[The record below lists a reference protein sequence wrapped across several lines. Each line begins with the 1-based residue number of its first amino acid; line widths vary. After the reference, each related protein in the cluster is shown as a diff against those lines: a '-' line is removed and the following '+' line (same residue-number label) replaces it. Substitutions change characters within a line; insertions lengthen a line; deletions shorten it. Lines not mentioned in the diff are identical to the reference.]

1 MSESIQM
8 KNTPQ
13 NFTLLN
19 NSITQLVH
27 YRRLQSKNLK
37 TRLSLFTKVVLDK
50 YGSIENTKRN
60 GLEAVESQQDI
71 NIINKLVELESYV
84 TFPTYSKDNKSI
96 THFYTIGFW
105 YYWGLPE
112 IVLQFDQPIRENAE
126 FANVIINI
134 IHDELFSMWHD
145 RIIIEN
151 SKCISINRMNFEE
164 EPNRIVLNLDKFDLK
179 FILNKIKEDKY
190 MDIKAMYMMW
200 FYMYYMDAI
209 KDEKEQPCLYP
220 VYILEIKRTDYA
232 NICKK
237 IMDKLLHSAMEKLK
251 DENEDTDSSDD
262 DISFTEGE
270 DELNDK
276 EKNTL
281 PTIREETE
289 KDIL

>member
-1 MSESIQM
+1 MSGLIQT
-8 KNTPQ
+8 KNTL
-13 NFTLLN
+13 T
-19 NSITQLVH
+19 NSVTQLVQ
-27 YRRLQSKNLK
+27 YRKLQSKNLK
-37 TRLSLFTKVVLDK
+37 IRLSLFTKVVLDK

-60 GLEAVESQQDI
+60 GLEAIESQHDI

-134 IHDELFSMWHD
+134 IHDELFNMWHD
-145 RIIIEN
+145 RIIIKN
-151 SKCISINRMNFEE
+151 GKYIGINRINFEE
-164 EPNRIVLNLDKFDLK
+164 ESSRIVLNLDKFDLE
-179 FILNKIKEDKY
+179 FTLNKVKDEKY

-220 VYILEIKRTDYA
+220 VYILEIKRADYA

-237 IMDKLLHSAMEKLK
+237 IMNKLLHSAIEKLE
-251 DENEDTDSSDD
+251 DENDDNNSSDD
-262 DISFTEGE
+262 ISSTDTEN
-270 DELNDK
+270 ELNDK
-276 EKNTL
+276 KKNTL
-281 PTIREETE
+281 PTIKEESE
-289 KDIL
+289 KEILL